1 MRTSIDSTPFRLF
14 RRFSGT
20 QTAVCTR
27 ALFFHTVCYILRF
40 FPTHPPWRAGDC
52 KCKCFRCEHRETGN
66 SFILGLISQLVE
78 HYHGISEVRVRVPLG
93 LHFLGL
99 SHYCL
104 SCAKKTFKGNSLKNS
119 KCLFQ
124 FFKICLEREKCRKLG
139 QSCTRCTSSVHGCSW
154 CEGKKQ
160 CVSGNCPNGAVIVV
174 FMCICSKQR
183 QLSEG
188 IHGFNKINKS
198 Q

>member
-1 MRTSIDSTPFRLF
+1 MKNSHEGVTWPEVGKQNVRAKEVYCHALRLQYPSDEASESAMRTSINSTAFRLF

-40 FPTHPPWRAGDC
+40 CPTHPPWRAGDC
-52 KCKCFRCEHRETGN
+52 KDKCFHCEHRETGN
-66 SFILGLISQLVE
+66 SFILGLIAQLVE

-104 SCAKKTFKGNSLKNS
+104 SCAKKTLQG
-119 KCLFQ
+119 
-124 FFKICLEREKCRKLG
+124 
-139 QSCTRCTSSVHGCSW
+139 
-154 CEGKKQ
+154 
-160 CVSGNCPNGAVIVV
+160 
-174 FMCICSKQR
+174 
-183 QLSEG
+183 
-188 IHGFNKINKS
+188 
-198 Q
+198 